1 MKFSIKDFLNKCDQ
15 FRSFLR
21 IWSHL
26 PKIFLVNVTKSLTEN
41 FFTAYSAV
49 GANNT
54 NGNPN
59 NVIFII
65 KYTKTYVPVVTLSEK
80 DNQKL

>member
-1 MKFSIKDFLNKCDQ
+1 MQFSIKDFLNKCDQ

-26 PKIFLVNVTKSLTEN
+26 PKISLMEN
-41 FFTAYSAV
+41 FIFCAVYSAV
-49 GANNT
+49 RAHNT

-65 KYTKTYVPVVTLSEK
+65 KYAKTYVSVVTLSEK
-80 DNQKL
+80 GNQKL

>member
-1 MKFSIKDFLNKCDQ
+1 M
-15 FRSFLR
+15 
-21 IWSHL
+21 
-26 PKIFLVNVTKSLTEN
+26 EN
-41 FFTAYSAV
+41 FFTVYSAV